1 MSGIYPKKAWP
12 ALENQG
18 QCLVFTPVIAK
29 IGGLKPDSIYYGL
42 GLLVCIK
49 SSICEDFSAP

>member
-29 IGGLKPDSIYYGL
+29 IGG
-42 GLLVCIK
+42 
-49 SSICEDFSAP
+49 